1 MPLEKSNYQL
11 IWGIAYAAMGF
22 AVFFKIIPDRIMPWL
37 DANAQSSVLRPFV
50 LFCFYF
56 MGMMLVGGGLKKVYH
71 YFKKNRDTRTD
82 A

>member
-1 MPLEKSNYQL
+1 MPKEKSNSQL
-11 IWGIAYAAMGF
+11 IWGVAFTAMGF

-37 DANAQSSVLRPFV
+37 DVNAQASVLRPFV

-56 MGMMLVGGGLKKVYH
+56 MGIMLVGGGLKKVYH
-71 YFKKNRDTRTD
+71 YFKNDGVSHTD